1 MLLLCQ
7 YLLVQHLAWIGN
19 SRDCGVVLLWLWD
32 CELCDSRS
40 LNILLMITRVAA
52 AEGYFIWQ
60 ADWDQAVEDAQMR
73 NNAG

>member
-1 MLLLCQ
+1 
-7 YLLVQHLAWIGN
+7 
-19 SRDCGVVLLWLWD
+19 
-32 CELCDSRS
+32 
-40 LNILLMITRVAA
+40 MITRVAA